1 MACVVQRLIWLT
13 EEHHHAH
20 SSTFAAVIFPKLNA
34 HISSIKNIYVYSK
47 AETLLNFYVV
57 HLDSEIKR
65 DVIRNFR
72 IHVIA

>member
-1 MACVVQRLIWLT
+1 MRRAAADLAHGRTSSRTLINI
-13 EEHHHAH
+13 
-20 SSTFAAVIFPKLNA
+20 AAVIFPKLNA
-34 HISSIKNIYVYSK
+34 HISSIKNIYLYSK